1 MVPPSFG
8 WGSFHFVKCV
18 GKVKAL
24 VGGVRTNMEA
34 PEDLSF
40 GGSKDHANI
49 VKGKRTKRVRPQSPV
64 PFSITANS
72 STGEGERQ
80 EDCYNGNDHNNN
92 KNIDINNNNNSSPT
106 TSSAGLQDSTD
117 EEEDMAN
124 CLILLAQGQ
133 SRETPKH
140 AEEDGG
146 MNYAKYSSRKFLEA
160 ATLGSNRAGY
170 YVYECKTCNRTFPS
184 FQALGGHRASHKKPK
199 AIIAIGQEKRQQ
211 HLLSSDEEEFQLKTN
226 KSPFSLQLNNNN
238 RGNLYSSNN
247 NKSKVHEC
255 SICGAEF
262 TSGQALGGHMRRH
275 RAPVGTPTTLSFT
288 PLPLEPE
295 EDHPRKKRNVLN
307 LDLDLNLPAPED
319 DQRES
324 KFVFASKQHGQKQQ
338 QQQQQQKQQQQQ
350 TSLVF
355 PAPALLISYSIH
367 LSNPTKPNHLV
378 LHDSQPSI
386 SPPNLRAWLRYS

>member
-1 MVPPSFG
+1 
-8 WGSFHFVKCV
+8 
-18 GKVKAL
+18 
-24 VGGVRTNMEA
+24 MEA
-34 PEDLSF
+34 PEEL
-40 GGSKDHANI
+40 KDHTNI
-49 VKGKRTKRVRPQSPV
+49 LKGKRTKRVRPQSPI

-72 STGEGERQ
+72 STGGDGDREEEE
-80 EDCYNGNDHNNN
+80 EDCNNN
-92 KNIDINNNNNSSPT
+92 NLRINNNNNNNNNNSQSSPT

-133 SRETPKH
+133 SREPQRLP

-146 MNYAKYSSRKFLEA
+146 MSYAKYSSRKFLEA
-160 ATLGSNRAGY
+160 ATLGSSRAGY

-199 AIIAIGQEKRQQ
+199 AMMGIGQEKKHQ
-211 HLLSSDEEEFQLKTN
+211 LLF
-226 KSPFSLQLNNNN
+226 
-238 RGNLYSSNN
+238 NN

-275 RAPVGTPTTLSFT
+275 RAPVGTAIPAAATTLSFT

-324 KFVFASKQHGQKQQ
+324 KFAFASKQQQQHGQKQQ
-338 QQQQQQKQQQQQ
+338 QQQQQQ

-355 PAPALLISYSIH
+355 PAPALVDCHY
-367 LSNPTKPNHLV
+367 
-378 LHDSQPSI
+378 
-386 SPPNLRAWLRYS
+386 